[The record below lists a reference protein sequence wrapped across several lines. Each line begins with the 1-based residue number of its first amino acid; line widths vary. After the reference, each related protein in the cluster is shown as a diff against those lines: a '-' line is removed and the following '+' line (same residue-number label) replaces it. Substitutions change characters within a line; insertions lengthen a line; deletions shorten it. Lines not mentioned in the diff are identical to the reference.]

1 MIWRKVFTS
10 ILESLCF
17 RTPFQSQSV
26 HGTQTLL
33 KPALQHF
40 YLIFSLIYDKLSW
53 KASLLVRFEIL
64 GLLGNTLTADYMYS
78 RHRWEKSHQQVIIP
92 PTLLSQN
99 KKYLLK
105 ILLHFYNLRK
115 IFPILKKKDHLH
127 TPSILTPRNVVTSIP
142 EYPCFRTPFQ
152 SQSVHGTQTLL
163 KAAMQHFYLNFPL
176 I

>member
-1 MIWRKVFTS
+1 MTPRNVFTLLQECTG
-10 ILESLCF
+10 I

-40 YLIFSLIYDKLSW
+40 YLIFSLNYDKLSW

-64 GLLGNTLTADYMYS
+64 RLLGNTLTADYMYS
-78 RHRWEKSHQQVIIP
+78 RHRWEKSHQQVLR
-92 PTLLSQN
+92 LLSQN

-115 IFPILKKKDHLH
+115 IFPILKKEDHLH
-127 TPSILTPRNVVTSIP
+127 TLNILEVIDSEKCGYFNSWIP
-142 EYPCFRTPFQ
+142 LF
-152 SQSVHGTQTLL
+152 
-163 KAAMQHFYLNFPL
+163 
-176 I
+176 